1 MIVTID
7 FETYYDKQYSLKKM
21 SEVDY
26 ILDPRFEAIMCSMKV
41 GDRPTVVNIGE
52 DAIRAG
58 FACIDWSKTAV
69 LAHNMRFDG
78 AILAWRFGIV
88 PALYLDTLGMANA
101 ITRPVLTYASLAKL
115 AAHFKLEAKGT
126 TVQDMMGRNLASL
139 NVMERTTYAN
149 YCAHD
154 TDLCRAIFD
163 KFIKVF
169 PPSELKVLDL
179 SLRMFIEP
187 QVRLNAAKLAEYLHL
202 VQAEKAASLARVSHI
217 PEEVFSSNIKFA
229 ELLRSYGVEPP
240 TKISPTTGQPTF
252 ALARNDREFKDLC
265 ADPDIP
271 LDAQVALAVR
281 LGAKSTI
288 DETRTA
294 TLLNLSQRSWD
305 WGFGGVGKMPV
316 PYKYYGAH
324 TGRFS
329 GDGGYNFANLRRG
342 SPIRD
347 AIEAPPGMRIVHR
360 DSSQIE
366 ARMVAWLAGCD
377 KLVDAFQEGRDVY
390 SEFATK
396 FYGRKITREDT
407 LERFTGK
414 TAILS
419 LGYGA
424 GAEKFRHALYIGA
437 GGLSV
442 TLDLLEAD
450 KLVNTYRN
458 LYSEIKQLWWRGNA
472 ALKRMIN
479 PRDVPDPGIPVIEI
493 GAECVYLPNGMA
505 IAYPDLKEEPDDGVW
520 GRKTTYR
527 GVFGGPRKI
536 YGAKFIE
543 NITQGLARIVVT
555 DIMLAVHRDSGYR
568 PFMSTYD
575 SHDYLVPESEVR
587 DFDAVLERAFAVA
600 PTWAPDLPLASEGG
614 WGRTLLEAEKG
625 VNQ

>member
-1 MIVTID
+1 MIITID
-7 FETYYDKQYSLKKM
+7 FETYYDKAYSLTRM

-26 ILDPRFEAIMCSMKV
+26 ILDPRFEVIMCSMKL
-41 GDRPTVVNIGE
+41 GDRPTEVYVGEKAVNT
-52 DAIRAG
+52 A
-58 FACIDWSKTAV
+58 FSCIDWSKHAV

-88 PALYLDTLGMANA
+88 PGLYLDTLGMANA
-101 ITRPVLTYASLAKL
+101 ITRPLITYGSLAKL
-115 AAHFKLEAKGT
+115 AAYYGLEAKGT
-126 TVQDMMGRNLASL
+126 TVQDMMGRTLASL
-139 NVMERTTYAN
+139 SVMERTAYAN

-169 PPSELKVLDL
+169 PASELRVLDL
-179 SLRMFIEP
+179 SLRMFTQP
-187 QVRLNAAKLAEYLHL
+187 QARLNPNKLAEYLNL
-202 VQAEKAASLARVSHI
+202 VQAEKAASFARMAHI

-240 TKISPTTGQPTF
+240 MKTSPATGQPTF
-252 ALARNDREFKDLC
+252 ALAKNDREFKDLC

-288 DETRTA
+288 DETRTL
-294 TLLNLSQRSWD
+294 TLLKLASWN
-305 WGFGGVGKMPV
+305 WGLEGEAWMPV

-347 AIEAPPGMRIVHR
+347 AIEAPDGFRVVHR

-377 KLVDAFQEGRDVY
+377 KLVKAFREGRDVY
-390 SEFATK
+390 SEFAWK
-396 FYGRKITREDT
+396 FYGREITRADT

-424 GAEKFRHALYIGA
+424 GHVKFRHALYIGN
-437 GGLSV
+437 GGVSV
-442 TLDLLEAD
+442 ALDMEEAV
-450 KLVNTYRN
+450 KLVDFYREE
-458 LYSEIKQLWWRGNA
+458 YAPIKQLWWRGNA

-479 PRDVPDPGIPVIEI
+479 PRDVPDPGIPAIEI

-505 IAYPDLKEEPDDGVW
+505 ISYPDLKEEPDDGVW

-555 DIMLAVHRDSGYR
+555 DIMLHVDRDTGHR

-575 SHDYLVPESEVR
+575 SHDYIVPESEAR